1 MSYTILLS
9 FNIYFYNYKFTYYF
23 LYWLLKILIINN
35 IPIINDI
42 EKPVIAIIFIQ
53 IFRFIF
59 CDDIIREEPITI
71 DARTKLSES
80 FVAKSVI
87 HRSKLVNFIS
97 SICILILLFSKFL
110 SIVFNCFGID
120 LISKIISSVSS
131 LALSNI
137 LSTLSLL
144 I

>member
-1 MSYTILLS
+1 MPSS
-9 FNIYFYNYKFTYYF
+9 FQEVLFCFSFVFCF
-23 LYWLLKILIINN
+23 LYDSRKYENLSVEINSFLKLSCTTYVAQNN

-59 CDDIIREEPITI
+59 CDDIIREEPTTI

-80 FVAKSVI
+80 FVDKSVI

-110 SIVFNCFGID
+110 SIVFNCF
-120 LISKIISSVSS
+120 
-131 LALSNI
+131 
-137 LSTLSLL
+137 
-144 I
+144 

>member
-1 MSYTILLS
+1 MSYTILLD

-80 FVAKSVI
+80 FVAKSNNVS
-87 HRSKLVNFIS
+87 RR
-97 SICILILLFSKFL
+97 IL
-110 SIVFNCFGID
+110 
-120 LISKIISSVSS
+120 
-131 LALSNI
+131 
-137 LSTLSLL
+137 
-144 I
+144 